1 MNMSKFL
8 DKMRRNAPDVPGGS
22 PAPAPTP
29 DLPVGG
35 DTAAPSAPAVQP
47 AGADFSFIP
56 ADFHVD
62 GKPDLGKFTAHYQ
75 ELVAAD
81 AQRKQALADVPE
93 DGQYQF
99 GLPKD
104 LKFEGLDL
112 PEGFTYELATDDP
125 SIKPL
130 FDQLGAVMKEYGL
143 PRAAAEKFTGLLAQ
157 YEALKFSQGYAA
169 VKAEMAALGTQ
180 SQAQARIQTVERK
193 LQTMLP
199 PDQVEAL
206 KSISTSAKAVM
217 ALEKILSPASLSAPS
232 PQPPTAD
239 RENLSAYE
247 RLKLANAQGR
257 R

>member
-8 DKMRRNAPDVPGGS
+8 EKMRRNAPDVPGGS
-22 PAPAPTP
+22 PAPAP
-29 DLPVGG
+29 LPVGG
-35 DTAAPSAPAVQP
+35 DTNTPPAPAAEP

-56 ADFHVD
+56 TDFHVD
-62 GKPDLGKFTAHYQ
+62 GKPDIGKFTSHYQ

-93 DGQYQF
+93 DGAYDF
-99 GLPKD
+99 SLPAD
-104 LKFEGLDL
+104 LKFDGIEL
-112 PEGFTYELATDDP
+112 PEGFTVELAKDDP
-125 SIKPL
+125 VLKPL
-130 FDQLGAVMKEYGL
+130 FDELGAVMKEFGL
-143 PRAAAEKFTGLLAQ
+143 PRAAAAKFTSLLAR
-157 YEALKFSQGYAA
+157 YEAQKFSQGYAA
-169 VKAEMAALGTQ
+169 VKAEMAALGTPT
-180 SQAQARIQTVERK
+180 QAQARIATVQRK
-193 LQTMLP
+193 LETMLS

-206 KSISTSAKAVM
+206 KDATGSAKAVM

-232 PQPPTAD
+232 PQPPNAD